1 VDGRVVTQAASMGH
15 LLTRVR
21 MTVDPA
27 SGAVENIDARNVLM
41 EPGKFQPD
49 PRVTAFLAN
58 VKSRSE
64 AALARPIAKLGAP
77 GVPRKLNEAG
87 ESQLGDLITDAI
99 VAKTQDQGT
108 QIGFMNPGG
117 IRKDLE
123 ANADT
128 TTTFGHAQAVLPF
141 GNTLVVM
148 DLTGAQ
154 IRNLLEQQ
162 WARPASSETMMLQVS
177 AGFSYRWDEKQ
188 PKGSR
193 IVPGSVKL
201 NGVPLDDNKTYRVV
215 ANNFLAEGGDNFPE
229 FAKGTHRIDTQIR
242 DLDALIEYLGKHANA
257 GAPAASLA
265 PTARI
270 EKLR

>member
-1 VDGRVVTQAASMGH
+1 M
-15 LLTRVR
+15 
-21 MTVDPA
+21 
-27 SGAVENIDARNVLM
+27 
-41 EPGKFQPD
+41 
-49 PRVTAFLAN
+49 TAFLAN
-58 VKSRSE
+58 VKARSE

-77 GVPRKLNEAG
+77 GIPRKLNEAG
-87 ESQLGDLITDAI
+87 ESQLGDLIADAI

-108 QIGFMNPGG
+108 QIGFMNPAG

-128 TTTFGHAQAVLPF
+128 TTTFGHVQAVLPF

-154 IRNLLEQQ
+154 LRNLLEQQ
-162 WARPASSETMMLQVS
+162 WAHPASASTMMLQVS
-177 AGFSYRWDEKQ
+177 SGFSYQWDEKL
-188 PKGSR
+188 PIGSR
-193 IVPGSVKL
+193 VVPGAIKL
-201 NGVPLDDNKTYRVV
+201 NGVPLEDSKTYRVV

-229 FAKGTHRIDTQIR
+229 FAKGTRRVDTQIR
-242 DLDALIEYLGKHANA
+242 DLDAVIEYLGKHANA
-257 GAPAASLA
+257 GMPAASLA